1 MYLIITLL
9 TNFIWLASVIIL
21 TLIKFQKTLNY
32 LETNI
37 HVYLEKKSK
46 INFKTVN
53 TSAESLSD
61 KTDLKIYWL
70 IEFYFTGI
78 SIWINIRWKK

>member
-9 TNFIWLASVIIL
+9 TNFIWLASVDN
-21 TLIKFQKTLNY
+21 FDFDQVSKTLNY

-46 INFKTVN
+46 N
-53 TSAESLSD
+53 
-61 KTDLKIYWL
+61 
-70 IEFYFTGI
+70 
-78 SIWINIRWKK
+78 